1 MEENASLITNKYFS
15 GSFQLQKGKKS
26 VFEGK
31 IMSFHS
37 SNIFQE
43 DFCFFFGTIKSH
55 LCVYYTKRENF
66 FWFFLENYVESW
78 FRVVLRSELNTEK
91 REDSPTKINVTWSV
105 YKTSLVHKYSLWVGK
120 IFSLLPNRIYTVLWG
135 QRKRKLL
142 LFPFKLNR

>member
-43 DFCFFFGTIKSH
+43 DFCFFLAQSKVI
-55 LCVYYTKRENF
+55 CVFITRKEKISSG
-66 FWFFLENYVESW
+66 FFLENYVESW

-91 REDSPTKINVTWSV
+91 REDSPTEINVT
-105 YKTSLVHKYSLWVGK
+105 
-120 IFSLLPNRIYTVLWG
+120 
-135 QRKRKLL
+135 
-142 LFPFKLNR
+142 